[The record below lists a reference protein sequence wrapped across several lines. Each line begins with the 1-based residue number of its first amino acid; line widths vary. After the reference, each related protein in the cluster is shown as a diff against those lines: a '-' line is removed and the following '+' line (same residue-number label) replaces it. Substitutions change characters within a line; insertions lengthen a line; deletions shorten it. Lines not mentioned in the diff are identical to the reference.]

1 MTTRA
6 LVEAAL
12 VGTARQ
18 ADRAL
23 AALAVALPVDELLA
37 STGDAMPLE
46 RRLLLAAAVNDAYA
60 RAGRA
65 ATSGVATIAPAPGE
79 ARPVCGPAAASLIG
93 ELIAPRPR
101 HLLREALE
109 RLDAAGAIV
118 APSLLPELLD
128 TRDELLA
135 TVLPR
140 VIGERG
146 RWLATLTGDGD
157 WMVVDTPDDEEARR
171 LWNEGP
177 HARRVAVLRARRRTD
192 PAAARTWLAE
202 SWTGESAEHRAQL
215 LATLEE
221 SLGADD
227 APFLD
232 DAQTDRSVVVRSTA
246 ARLLARLPESE
257 AARRFAAC
265 ADAMLDFEPP
275 TRATGVRAR
284 LAKAIGLG
292 DAGTL
297 IVRPPDAF
305 DASWERDGLT
315 AKPPKG
321 VGERAHW
328 LVQSLALVRPAHWQ
342 ERFGASPSDL
352 IRAARA
358 TDWSFALMQ
367 GWSLAT
373 LFTGDAAWATALWDS
388 WRELKFD
395 DKSAAHE
402 VAARGTMLLQLHG
415 HLPRAEAESRVLQFM
430 SRPLG
435 ELPFGLG
442 ALLDV
447 VPRPWT
453 AEFGVRFLA
462 RLREQLTAAASA
474 AQWTS
479 GIWFETLTPVA
490 LALAPE
496 SFSDALDLERR
507 IGEIDTLPPA
517 YRRKLDELRDT
528 IRLRH
533 RIHQEIRV
541 EPARR

>member
-177 HARRVAVLRARRRTD
+177 HARRVA
-192 PAAARTWLAE
+192 
-202 SWTGESAEHRAQL
+202 
-215 LATLEE
+215 
-221 SLGADD
+221 
-227 APFLD
+227 
-232 DAQTDRSVVVRSTA
+232 
-246 ARLLARLPESE
+246 
-257 AARRFAAC
+257 
-265 ADAMLDFEPP
+265 
-275 TRATGVRAR
+275 
-284 LAKAIGLG
+284 
-292 DAGTL
+292 
-297 IVRPPDAF
+297 
-305 DASWERDGLT
+305 
-315 AKPPKG
+315 
-321 VGERAHW
+321 GERPGLSRNRPIALLRSW
-328 LVQSLALVRPAHWQ
+328 LLEQRLVEQSVLDRIHAELTT
-342 ERFGASPSDL
+342 E
-352 IRAARA
+352 
-358 TDWSFALMQ
+358 M
-367 GWSLAT
+367 
-373 LFTGDAAWATALWDS
+373 DAAVDFAVNAPYPDP
-388 WRELKFD
+388 
-395 DKSAAHE
+395 DK
-402 VAARGTMLLQLHG
+402 VGQ
-415 HLPRAEAESRVLQFM
+415 
-430 SRPLG
+430 
-435 ELPFGLG
+435 
-442 ALLDV
+442 DV
-447 VPRPWT
+447 Y
-453 AEFGVRFLA
+453 A
-462 RLREQLTAAASA
+462 
-474 AQWTS
+474 
-479 GIWFETLTPVA
+479 
-490 LALAPE
+490 
-496 SFSDALDLERR
+496 
-507 IGEIDTLPPA
+507 
-517 YRRKLDELRDT
+517 
-528 IRLRH
+528 
-533 RIHQEIRV
+533 
-541 EPARR
+541 